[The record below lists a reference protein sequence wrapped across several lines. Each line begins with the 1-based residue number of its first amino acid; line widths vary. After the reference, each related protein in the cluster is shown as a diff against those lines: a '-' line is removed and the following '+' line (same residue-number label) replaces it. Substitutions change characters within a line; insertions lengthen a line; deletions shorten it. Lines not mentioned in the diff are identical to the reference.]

1 MILKA
6 ATLQTGR
13 QNHSHRKLFKVSPL
27 LYETRPLGCWH
38 PGDPCFPEDRTF
50 ITCTN
55 KVLSPAQAPMR
66 FELMISCLRDRRFN
80 QLSHGARHFQ
90 RLVKFSKASR
100 IGDVVEKMSRFHRD
114 LNSYRWIQSP
124 ESDPLFSKYFHDP
137 EFYPKILDFFSL
149 FTDAG

>member
-80 QLSHGARHFQ
+80 QLSHGARYFQ
-90 RLVKFSKASR
+90 GLVKFSKTIR
-100 IGDVVEKMSRFHRD
+100 YGDIVEKHVKVPPRFELGSLD
-114 LNSYRWIQSP
+114 S
-124 ESDPLFSKYFHDP
+124 ESKVLTITPWNLLAETRFS
-137 EFYPKILDFFSL
+137 
-149 FTDAG
+149 T